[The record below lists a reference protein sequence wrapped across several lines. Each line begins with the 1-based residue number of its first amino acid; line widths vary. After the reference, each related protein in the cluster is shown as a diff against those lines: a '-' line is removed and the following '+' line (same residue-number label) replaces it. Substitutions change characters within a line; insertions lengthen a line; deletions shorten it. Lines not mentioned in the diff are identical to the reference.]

1 MTDAYFAGLTAA
13 LREAGHFQPT
23 LVIDRDRLDS
33 NIDWLKDR
41 LPPEKHLRLVDKSL
55 ACLPLLTHV
64 RDRLQSRHIMTFHL
78 PVARAVLEAFPDA
91 ELLFGKPMPAEGLD
105 RFLAALE
112 PAERA
117 RFSHQVVQLVDTKER
132 LRAYA
137 AVARRHGIRLRIAFE
152 VDVGL
157 HRGGFATPADL
168 AEAVSELNVC
178 PELRAEG
185 LMGYEPHIGS
195 IPALFGGPAREA
207 RNVDARL
214 KGFIDALPATMRSI
228 INTGGSQTITRYL
241 SHADINDLSIGSGLL
256 KPTDFDAGLPALS
269 PALFIATP
277 ILKMGTAQLP
287 GPEWMTTV
295 LKKLGLFPNKGCF
308 IYGGKWMAEP
318 VHPDGLAD
326 NSLFGHSSNQQFMGL
341 PSSSHAN
348 VGDLAFFR
356 PTQSEAV
363 LQQFGAIAVYSG
375 GKIIDHWQPLP
386 TG

>member
-1 MTDAYFAGLTAA
+1 
-13 LREAGHFQPT
+13 
-23 LVIDRDRLDS
+23 DRLDS
-33 NIDWLKDR
+33 NIDWLKER
-41 LPPEKHLRLVDKSL
+41 LPPTKHLRLVDKSL

-64 RDRLQSRHIMTFHL
+64 RDRLQTRHIMTFHL

-105 RFLAALE
+105 RCLE
-112 PAERA
+112 TMAPEERT
-117 RFSHQVVQLVDTKER
+117 RFSDQVVQLVDTQER
-132 LRAYA
+132 LQAYA
-137 AVARRHGIRLRIAFE
+137 AVARRHGIRFRIAFE

-157 HRGGFATPADL
+157 HRGGFATPSDL
-168 AEAVSELNVC
+168 AEALAELGART
-178 PELRAEG
+178 ELQAEG

-214 KGFIDALPATMRSI
+214 KGFIATLPATMRSI

-256 KPTDFDAGLPALS
+256 KPTDFDAGLPELS

-277 ILKMGTAQLP
+277 ILKIGAAQLP
-287 GPEWMTTV
+287 GPEWMTSM
-295 LKKLGLFPNKGCF
+295 LKALGLFPKKGCF

-318 VHPDGLAD
+318 VHPQGLAD
-326 NSLFGHSSNQQFMGL
+326 NSLFGHSSNQQFMAL
-341 PSSSHAN
+341 PSSSPAN

-363 LQQFGAIAVYSG
+363 LQQFGPIAVYSKE
-375 GKIIDHWQPLP
+375 KIVDHWQPLP